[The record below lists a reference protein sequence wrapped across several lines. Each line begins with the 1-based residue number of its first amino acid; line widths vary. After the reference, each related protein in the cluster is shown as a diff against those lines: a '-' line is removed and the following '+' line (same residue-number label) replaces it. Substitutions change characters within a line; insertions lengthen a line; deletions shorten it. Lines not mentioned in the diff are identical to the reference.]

1 MEKFQKYRFH
11 CSFEKTQNFQKFK
24 NLIFERFGEI
34 EFFSFLFF
42 FKDSFNE
49 FLKRKFWD
57 FKWTETFKNEVLG
70 PPQAEFFLLFW
81 GSSFTK
87 NTFLS
92 AIWCSFD
99 PTCAPLTLSRLRRH
113 VCAPLAAFGGVAPN
127 APLAPPPAAICSY
140 APLVFLQP
148 ASAAFFKPRI
158 SKTQCF
164 SNPPPPAACAPMLL
178 CSFEW

>member
-1 MEKFQKYRFH
+1 MKTKCEEKFRHKVE
-11 CSFEKTQNFQKFK
+11 FE
-24 NLIFERFGEI
+24 IFLHKSPSKCI
-34 EFFSFLFF
+34 ETIAFL
-42 FKDSFNE
+42 
-49 FLKRKFWD
+49 
-57 FKWTETFKNEVLG
+57 V
-70 PPQAEFFLLFW
+70 
-81 GSSFTK
+81 SSFTK

-113 VCAPLAAFGGVAPN
+113 VCAPLADFGGVAPN

-148 ASAAFFKPRI
+148 PSAAFFKPRI
-158 SKTQCF
+158 FKTQCF